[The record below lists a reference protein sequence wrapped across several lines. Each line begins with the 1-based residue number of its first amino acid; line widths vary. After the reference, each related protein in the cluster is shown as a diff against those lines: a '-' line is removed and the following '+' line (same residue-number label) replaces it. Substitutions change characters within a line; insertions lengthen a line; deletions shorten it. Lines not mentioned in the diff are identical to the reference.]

1 MSSLRENVHFLEV
14 FLCLSRACLGKMFVF
29 MHQWLKK
36 TVVTHHPLSEGS
48 RGSPPSR
55 AGAISSTSSSPSTAV
70 SQGTNS
76 TAASHP
82 PSLSLPATTDDD
94 TGVAPAAADTFP
106 IEIKHVVQT
115 GASFNAEICFPC
127 VIQCNSQQAAHRWM
141 QLPPAEKNTSFVST
155 FPSYVCPEPVL
166 VN

>member
-1 MSSLRENVHFLEV
+1 MWGEV
-14 FLCLSRACLGKMFVF
+14 SLCLSRACLGKMFVF

-48 RGSPPSR
+48 RGSPPNR

-82 PSLSLPATTDDD
+82 PSLSLPTTADDD

-106 IEIKHVVQT
+106 IEIKHVVNPGQV
-115 GASFNAEICFPC
+115 SMQRYDFL
-127 VIQCNSQQAAHRWM
+127 VQCNVIRSRQLTAGCDCLLRKKTPPLSQRFLLM
-141 QLPPAEKNTSFVST
+141 FVLSL
-155 FPSYVCPEPVL
+155 SW
-166 VN
+166 